1 MSTGLKNTLVVIL
14 AIIVGG
20 IAIYMFEIFAT
31 NISNQQLSDHN
42 LIKDNPKY
50 LVLILLAHA
59 IGGIVTGWLIGK
71 FTAQQDN
78 FLVLLAGLF
87 WTIIGVANIVSFEHP
102 VWFAIADTCI
112 YLPMVVIGRKIA
124 DLSK

>member
-71 FTAQQDN
+71 FTVQQDN

-87 WTIIGVANIVSFEHP
+87 WTIIGVANIVTIEHP

>member
-87 WTIIGVANIVSFEHP
+87 WTIIGVAYIVTIEHP